1 MIFGFNTDVK
11 MGNTVYHVQ
20 SEART
25 ADLLLQTM
33 IFVRGTCIGKHGSSY
48 ADRLSH
54 TDFSEHM
61 IHELLKEQHRNVLQ
75 MVREGRIDDFLR
87 STAEIQDTQ
96 GAGLVLQWL
105 NQDAVIGKRQF
116 SMRLSVTD
124 SGKAAEGALLT
135 CRFAHG
141 DTPIHSQGV
150 TEHDGTANLSI
161 DLRGLG
167 EQADP
172 VLLIR
177 AKHGDKSATR
187 QYRLKKS

>member
-11 MGNTVYHVQ
+11 VGNTVYHVQ

-48 ADRLSH
+48 AERLSH
-54 TDFSEHM
+54 PEFSDHM
-61 IHELLKEQHRNVLQ
+61 IHELLKEQHRNVIE

-96 GAGLVLQWL
+96 GVGLVLQWL
-105 NQDAVIGKRQF
+105 NQDAVIGKQQF

-124 SGKAAEGALLT
+124 SGMAAEGALLT
-135 CRFAHG
+135 CRLAHG
-141 DTPIHSQGV
+141 DAPIHSQGV
-150 TEHDGTANLSI
+150 TEHDGTADLHV
-161 DLRGLG
+161 DLRGFTQ
-167 EQADP
+167 QADP
-172 VLLIR
+172 VLLVR
-177 AKHGDKSATR
+177 AKHGEKSATR
-187 QYRLKKS
+187 QYRIRKN

>member
-11 MGNTVYHVQ
+11 VGNTVYHVQ

-48 ADRLSH
+48 AEQLSH
-54 TDFSEHM
+54 PEFSDHM
-61 IHELLKEQHRNVLQ
+61 IHELLKEQHRSVLQ
-75 MVREGRIDDFLR
+75 MVREGRIDDFVR
-87 STAEIQDTQ
+87 STAEIQDAQ

-105 NQDAVIGKRQF
+105 NAEAVAGRQQF

-135 CRFAHG
+135 CRLAHG
-141 DTPIHSQGV
+141 EAPIHCQAV
-150 TEHDGTANLSI
+150 TEHDGTANLNV
-161 DLRGLG
+161 DLRGLNHHG
-167 EQADP
+167 DA
-172 VLLIR
+172 VLLVR
-177 AKHGDKSATR
+177 AKHGEKSATR
-187 QYRLKKS
+187 LYRIKDS

>member
-11 MGNTVYHVQ
+11 VGNTVYHVQ

-48 ADRLSH
+48 AERLSH
-54 TDFSEHM
+54 PEFSDHM
-61 IHELLKEQHRNVLQ
+61 IHELLKEQHGNVLQ
-75 MVREGRIDDFLR
+75 MVREGRINDFLR

-96 GAGLVLQWL
+96 GDGLVLQWL
-105 NQDAVIGKRQF
+105 NADAATGKQQF
-116 SMRLSVTD
+116 SMHLSVTD

-141 DTPIHSQGV
+141 EAPIHCQAV
-150 TEHDGTANLSI
+150 TEHDGTA
-161 DLRGLG
+161 DLNV
-167 EQADP
+167 D
-172 VLLIR
+172 
-177 AKHGDKSATR
+177 
-187 QYRLKKS
+187 